1 MIRRVGVEVP
11 SHDDFV
17 MDGGMAVPLSMAK
30 HVVGGLGNSSRE
42 KCAENIVQI
51 HTPRPFACG
60 QVMRLPE

>member
-30 HVVGGLGNSSRE
+30 HVVGG
-42 KCAENIVQI
+42 
-51 HTPRPFACG
+51 
-60 QVMRLPE
+60 